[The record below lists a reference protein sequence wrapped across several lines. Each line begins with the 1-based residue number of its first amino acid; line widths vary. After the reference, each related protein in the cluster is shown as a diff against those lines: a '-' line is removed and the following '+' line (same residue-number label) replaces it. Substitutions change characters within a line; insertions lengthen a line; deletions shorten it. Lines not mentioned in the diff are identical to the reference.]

1 DGWGRSGGEGVF
13 GSWVGW
19 NRRDRSTLRAMVAVQ
34 RRFTSHLSRGTWTP
48 LDGSLPEPVFC
59 SRYDLDESSLW
70 VLANRSEEDHDG
82 VLLEAEAR
90 PGHRWFELT
99 AGAELHPVES
109 NRGVTVEGPGPPPA
123 GAPGHAPP
131 PRGA

>member
-1 DGWGRSGGEGVF
+1 
-13 GSWVGW
+13 
-19 NRRDRSTLRAMVAVQ
+19 
-34 RRFTSHLSRGTWTP
+34 
-48 LDGSLPEPVFC
+48 
-59 SRYDLDESSLW
+59 SLW

-109 NRGVTVEGPGPPPA
+109 NGVVTVEGRIPARRVAAVLALAPGGAGAELREFLAGPA
-123 GAPGHAPP
+123 GPGHHFPGHFPRLLPDQGAAPH
-131 PRGA
+131 GA